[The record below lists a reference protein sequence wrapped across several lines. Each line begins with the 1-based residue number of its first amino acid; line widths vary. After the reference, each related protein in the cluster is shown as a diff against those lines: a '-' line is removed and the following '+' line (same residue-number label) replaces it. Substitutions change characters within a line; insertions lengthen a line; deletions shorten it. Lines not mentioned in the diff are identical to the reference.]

1 MELRDQRLSLR
12 ETGSLLPART
22 CPAMRSLFLSLSLI
36 FSLASQSAVAQSE
49 PDPAL
54 RATLERAYENW
65 RDAVIRKD
73 ARAWAAAITRYR
85 QSVIRNSIVSERR
98 SFPEDVFSNDL
109 RPPALNGLR
118 LLEAQAVRDTA
129 HLVFFGRIDLGQ
141 DPELVKED
149 ILKLKFLRDNGQ
161 WKFDSNRITSLK
173 NAPDVLKTLRE
184 GGHPDFLDLPEY
196 TPPGK
201 APPVP
206 PLCRV
211 PDYKAGYKLQSFGYA
226 TVISMNGFDYDVVQ
240 DGVAQEIII
249 GGLVNGHNE
258 ITLKITSVP
267 VPKGAKAT
275 LELRLYRL
283 SQDPSQPGRE
293 VLRWKAPESGAPAQ
307 VTLPIEIGR

>member
-1 MELRDQRLSLR
+1 
-12 ETGSLLPART
+12 
-22 CPAMRSLFLSLSLI
+22 MRPLFLSLCLI
-36 FSLASQSAVAQSE
+36 FPLASQSVIAQGES
-49 PDPAL
+49 DPAL

-85 QSVIRNSIVSERR
+85 QCVIRNSIVSERR
-98 SFPEDVFSNDL
+98 SFPEDVFSSDL

-118 LLEAQAVRDTA
+118 LLEAQAVGDTA

-149 ILKLKFLRDNGQ
+149 ILKLKFLRDNGL

-184 GGHPDFLDLPEY
+184 GGRPDFLDLPEY

-211 PDYKAGYKLQSFGYA
+211 PDHKAGYKLQSFGYA

-258 ITLKITSVP
+258 ITLKITPGP
-267 VPKGAKAT
+267 VPKGAKAA

-283 SQDPSQPGRE
+283 SQDPTQPGRE
-293 VLRWKAPESGAPAQ
+293 VLRWKAPESGVPAQ